1 MKRKVTKSHW
11 SSLWWYSL
19 LVIGARWKWWYSLLV
34 IGARWKWTVQRSVN
48 VIHVL
53 KKMIAYRALVCNG
66 NDISA
71 KIEVTLMDDIWLGP
85 VKPPRRCL
93 SWVGI
98 FMVEI
103 SPCGYKSTNVVT
115 PPLSGDLQVEILIQI
130 LAYSLHFW
138 PTEIQSNCYIL
149 LVKNSDYKE
158 YPTNY
163 EDFLFES

>member
-1 MKRKVTKSHW
+1 MVIQYESF
-11 SSLWWYSL
+11 
-19 LVIGARWKWWYSLLV
+19 IGAGEIYIKGSAWNPPSTHLWGVCKVYEDYR
-34 IGARWKWTVQRSVN
+34 RCTRSCTGSWSEN
-48 VIHVL
+48 GDG
-53 KKMIAYRALVCNG
+53 VC
-66 NDISA
+66 A
-71 KIEVTLMDDIWLGP
+71 KICVTLIDEVIM
-85 VKPPRRCL
+85 CL

-103 SPCGYKSTNVVT
+103 SPCGYGSTNVVT

-130 LAYSLHFW
+130 LAYLLHFW

-163 EDFLFES
+163 EDFLFESQRTLTNHGFSF